1 MDLSRVPRAQLEGL
15 YLVGQ
20 WVTMRLSLHIT
31 ILNYVELNQRIYIQA
46 IDLRNEKDRRAWYIL
61 PDGSSQPI

>member
-1 MDLSRVPRAQLEGL
+1 MPRAQLEGF

-20 WVTMRLSLHIT
+20 WVTIRLSLHIT

-46 IDLRNEKDRRAWYIL
+46 IDPRNEKDRRAWYIL